1 MTENPRALETVMQ
14 TTVNHFKD
22 LKLHEADTGFAS
34 TLRMHFLDD
43 DQVSIHAQRSS
54 VKVLPTDNDRNSSW
68 LLCSPS
74 HTPAQKLGTIE
85 N

>member
-22 LKLHEADTGFAS
+22 LKLNEADTGFAS

-43 DQVSIHAQRSS
+43 DQVSIGAQRSS
-54 VKVLPTDNDRNSSW
+54 VKVLRTDNDRNSSW
-68 LLCSPS
+68 LLCSAS
-74 HTPAQKLGTIE
+74 RTPAQKLGTIE